1 MTQGPYAN
9 EAAGAYHQVA
19 IENCRAETWTRRPFF
34 RCAIMQITMQIYA
47 NSRSRWKLVHNQTAD
62 YELITNVWK
71 WPCVNYQRRAASAL
85 VSFIHSILLLL
96 LLLLFCCLSFCLYIL
111 LLLLLHLLVV
121 YLVCNRRAGSH
132 QCRPQ
137 FRPEW
142 PFPPPLNSSHFSF
155 FFLFLFEKY
164 FFDFFFTIFKFD
176 SSDFIQSV
184 PQFRTESIAGFR
196 LPFCNFY
203 EKKKRFN
210 LEPKKKNDWNWNL
223 QFDCECFIFIRLRN
237 SGRNF
242 RSWISTGF

>member
-96 LLLLFCCLSFCLYIL
+96 LLLLL
-111 LLLLLHLLVV
+111 LLWF
-121 YLVCNRRAGSH
+121 NII
-132 QCRPQ
+132 
-137 FRPEW
+137 FI
-142 PFPPPLNSSHFSF
+142 
-155 FFLFLFEKY
+155 
-164 FFDFFFTIFKFD
+164 FFTMPFLLFMPVEIGTFYNTSYSKFH
-176 SSDFIQSV
+176 S
-184 PQFRTESIAGFR
+184 
-196 LPFCNFY
+196 
-203 EKKKRFN
+203 
-210 LEPKKKNDWNWNL
+210 
-223 QFDCECFIFIRLRN
+223 
-237 SGRNF
+237 
-242 RSWISTGF
+242 